1 MGRCDTFLFSIVVIH
16 LPTKILFVYLD
27 DDKWLRNVMK
37 TYISEQIT
45 LEDIKDLRKC
55 ELKEGTVAGNN
66 FTKSGRNVKPTEKA
80 KAASNTVKKKKSDAA
95 DLGEVVT
102 IKEVP
107 VKKVTQKA
115 MMSNRNERLMKRV
128 NAFTAASENKVLI
141 LYTIHV

>member
-1 MGRCDTFLFSIVVIH
+1 MSVSLKLYKLCCAAYLLYLIVIH

-66 FTKSGRNVKPTEKA
+66 FTKSDET
-80 KAASNTVKKKKSDAA
+80 SNQLKR
-95 DLGEVVT
+95 
-102 IKEVP
+102 
-107 VKKVTQKA
+107 QKQ
-115 MMSNRNERLMKRV
+115 L
-128 NAFTAASENKVLI
+128 LI
-141 LYTIHV
+141 R

>member
-1 MGRCDTFLFSIVVIH
+1 M
-16 LPTKILFVYLD
+16 
-27 DDKWLRNVMK
+27 
-37 TYISEQIT
+37 
-45 LEDIKDLRKC
+45 
-55 ELKEGTVAGNN
+55 
-66 FTKSGRNVKPTEKA
+66 
-80 KAASNTVKKKKSDAA
+80 KKKKSDAA

-107 VKKVTQKA
+107 VKKLTQKA